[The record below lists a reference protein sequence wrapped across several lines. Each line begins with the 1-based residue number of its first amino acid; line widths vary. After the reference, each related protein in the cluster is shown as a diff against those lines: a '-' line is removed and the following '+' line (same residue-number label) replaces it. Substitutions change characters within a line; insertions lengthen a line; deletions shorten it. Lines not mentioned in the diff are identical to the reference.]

1 MKKQKKIINDLAA
14 AHNISIGHAEEI
26 FSLFV
31 EKIASTMSEPNKLV
45 DGLYDI
51 DNFPTIHIDNFG
63 KFVPDSRKI
72 HHANIQLEKK
82 KNGH

>member
-31 EKIASTMSEPNKLV
+31 EKIASTM
-45 DGLYDI
+45 
-51 DNFPTIHIDNFG
+51 
-63 KFVPDSRKI
+63 
-72 HHANIQLEKK
+72 
-82 KNGH
+82 